1 MNRIKMLREEKQM
14 NMREVADALKIPYTT
29 YVNYEKELREPNSEM
44 LVSLA
49 NYFEGS
55 IDYLI
60 GRSDSRKNNLLNN
73 ELESNF
79 NIKEKKLV
87 DSYRSHPEMQ
97 SAVDKLLGIDTE
109 D

>member
-44 LVSLA
+44 LISLA
-49 NYFEGS
+49 NYFEVS

-79 NIKEKKLV
+79 NIKEKN
-87 DSYRSHPEMQ
+87 SIF
-97 SAVDKLLGIDTE
+97 AI
-109 D
+109 

>member
-44 LVSLA
+44 LISLA
-49 NYFEGS
+49 NYFEVS

-73 ELESNF
+73 ELESNC

>member
-44 LVSLA
+44 LISLA
-49 NYFEGS
+49 NYFEVS

-87 DSYRSHPEMQ
+87 DSYLSHPEMQ

>member
-44 LVSLA
+44 LISLA
-49 NYFEGS
+49 NYF
-55 IDYLI
+55 DYLI